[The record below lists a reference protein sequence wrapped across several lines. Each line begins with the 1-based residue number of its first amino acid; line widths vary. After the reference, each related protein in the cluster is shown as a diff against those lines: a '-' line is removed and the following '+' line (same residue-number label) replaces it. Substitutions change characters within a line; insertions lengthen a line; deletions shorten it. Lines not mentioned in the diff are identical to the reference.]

1 MGFLGNLTGW
11 HLLAIVFLVLLLF
24 GAPKLP
30 GLAKSVGQSMKIFK
44 NEVKSDKVDGDHAAA
59 ADAQVPTQQHAAQQ
73 APVQQAAAQ
82 PVQQAPAP
90 QPVAQPY
97 VAPQAQQAPQAEPAP
112 VLSAPPVQPA
122 PHGEA
127 TSAGAQN
134 AESHQKN

>member
-1 MGFLGNLTGW
+1 MGIFGNLTGW

-30 GLAKSVGQSMKIFK
+30 GLAKSVGQSLKIFK

-59 ADAQVPTQQHAAQQ
+59 ADAQVPTQHTSAQQ
-73 APVQQAAAQ
+73 APVQQAPAQ
-82 PVQQAPAP
+82 

-97 VAPQAQQAPQAEPAP
+97 VVPQTQQAPQAEPAP

>member
-1 MGFLGNLTGW
+1 MGIFGNLTGW

-30 GLAKSVGQSMKIFK
+30 GLAKSVGQSLKIFK

-59 ADAQVPTQQHAAQQ
+59 ADAQVPTQQPAAQVP
-73 APVQQAAAQ
+73 AQQPA
-82 PVQQAPAP
+82 PVQQAPAQ

-97 VAPQAQQAPQAEPAP
+97 VAPQAPQAEPAP